1 VIRARGIQ
9 TLIVGLLAVLA
20 IAFIVIAILLTVR
33 VNDRLAR
40 ISRNVEILRLLENQ
54 RSAVEAIES
63 GSFEAISAGTVPSP
77 ENTRIATASFMDAGA
92 RLAGLFDG
100 IDDPGTTSLF
110 DESLAT
116 FAQAIGDLELWLSTG
131 GATAS
136 RRLPG
141 LLRVCRQATI
151 AASASTRRNQA
162 ELSAGLRDDWM
173 AIGTMLFVACGTVV
187 GLCVLGVRWL
197 SLASKLDLAREASR
211 QAERNLQRN
220 QRRLDAAVMSTGM
233 YVWDWDVRTGRV
245 ERTHPPESLGYAPA
259 EIEPTID
266 AWKALIHPEDATSMR
281 RAFEPPDP
289 GSIKQADEYR
299 MRSKTG
305 EWRRILDRGAVI
317 ERDEQGRAVRVVGTC
332 VDVTDLHATRTAL
345 AESEAWYRRLVEG
358 ANVVAWEYDLGTRCF
373 TRISPQAERLLG
385 FPESAWM
392 EPMFWTS
399 RLHLEDDVQVRER
412 IREHLS
418 AGEDYEIEYRLIHRN
433 GSTVWVRELTAI
445 LPPREQ
451 PRHLVGLFVN
461 VTALREAERT
471 AREAEERYRR
481 IVETAEEGICVTNA
495 ENHITFVNSKMA
507 QILGADALT
516 LLGRSVFDLFDPAFL
531 PELRDHLER
540 RRHGER
546 ETYEARMR
554 RANGSMIWVL
564 IAATPI
570 RDARGAFQGT
580 LGMVA
585 DITGRKRS
593 ELLADS
599 QRDILEHVASRTS
612 LEPVLDR
619 LCLAIE
625 TLIPSSCC
633 TVMLLR
639 DGALHLAAAPSVPES
654 MRSFIDRVPLGMG
667 SCGVAA
673 QTGRTIIVTDTSV
686 DPAWTGLREVADE
699 LSIRACWSIPIRF
712 ELERVAG
719 TLAISLSQPAS
730 PDEHD
735 LRVLETAARLAGIAL
750 DRFHRLQQL
759 RESEDRLRTMA
770 ENVPG
775 AVFDYD
781 YIPGQP
787 RQIRFLGPGLADII
801 GAEGARAVAD
811 RYDSIF
817 ERLHP
822 EDNAMRLAAVEAAT
836 ATDGRLDLEMRLKHD
851 DGRWVWTRSLSR
863 GTPLPGG
870 GTRWQG
876 VIIDI
881 SDRKRAEEALR
892 DSERRFR
899 TLFESAAVGIAQVSI
914 DRRFLEVNKALCDML
929 GYTRDELLRRTFEDV
944 THPEDIRSNLTLFSR
959 GMSGEL
965 AQYEMD
971 KRYIHRD
978 GSVVWA
984 HLSTSIL
991 RDERGEPLHVISV
1004 VSDITAARAAERALH
1019 ERDRMIATLMSN
1031 LPGMA
1036 YRCRNNRDWTMEFA
1050 SDGCLELTGYPATDL
1065 MSGRVTLGGDVI
1077 VPEDRA
1083 MGWEL
1088 VQAALAEHE
1097 PWQIAY
1103 RIRRADGAVR
1113 WVWEQ
1118 GIGVRDESGAVTA
1131 LEGFITD
1138 ITERVHAEERARDRE
1153 ARLDL
1158 LFSRTPAI
1166 LWTTDA
1172 SLVFTSSAGAAL
1184 SAIGLKQGEVVGR
1197 TLAEFF
1203 GSCDESF
1210 EPIRRHRLALAGESS
1225 EFDFEWAGRAFR
1237 TRVEP
1242 LRNARGTIVGVIGL
1256 ASDTTERRRSEDE
1269 LLRRSEH
1276 ERLLLS
1282 ELDHRVR
1289 NNLSAL
1295 LSLVELGSRSSVH
1308 VAGFAE
1314 SMRGRL
1320 RAMAAA
1326 HRMIAGAAGASV
1338 DLRSLIESLLSP
1350 DQRAQVSLDVP
1361 PAALSAQQT
1370 NAIAIVIQE
1379 LITNSAKHGALR
1391 VTDGAIEVVGTV
1403 SELSPGVIEL
1413 QWVETSPA
1421 IAPPQAPGLGTTLIE
1436 GLVRSDLQ
1444 GDVSL
1449 SYAATGAHH
1458 LIRFPV
1464 GTAALAPAGHLA

>member
-1 VIRARGIQ
+1 VTRSHGIQ
-9 TLIVGLLAVLA
+9 TMIAGSLVVLAV
-20 IAFIVIAILLTVR
+20 AFIVIAARMIQR
-33 VNDRLAR
+33 VNDRLEH
-40 ISRNVEILRLLENQ
+40 ISHLGEMLRLVETQ
-54 RSAVEAIES
+54 RNAVDAIES
-63 GSFEAISAGTVPSP
+63 SLFRA
-77 ENTRIATASFMDAGA
+77 IATGATPEQETLGNASAAFTDAA
-92 RLAGLFDG
+92 DHLASLVTRNQDEGTAAL
-100 IDDPGTTSLF
+100 IDDSREMFALAMRDLALWSTTDEAALGRVG
-110 DESLAT
+110 ESL
-116 FAQAIGDLELWLSTG
+116 
-131 GATAS
+131 TAS
-136 RRLPG
+136 RAQTMAAATSIRENRSVVSAA
-141 LLRVCRQATI
+141 LRGDW
-151 AASASTRRNQA
+151 AAV
-162 ELSAGLRDDWM
+162 
-173 AIGTMLFVACGTVV
+173 GTMLFIACGTVV
-187 GLCVLGVRWL
+187 ALCLLGVRWMT
-197 SLASKLDLAREASR
+197 LASRLDRAREESR
-211 QAERNLQRN
+211 QAELNLRRSQS
-220 QRRLDAAVMSTGM
+220 RLDAAVLLTGM

-245 ERTHPPESLGYAPA
+245 ERTHPPESLGYGPD
-259 EIEPTID
+259 EIEPTIN
-266 AWKALIHPEDATSMR
+266 AWKALIHPDDVASMR
-281 RAFEPPDP
+281 GAFEPPHPDSP
-289 GSIKQADEYR
+289 TQADEYR
-299 MRSKTG
+299 MRSKSG

-317 ERDEQGRAVRVVGTC
+317 ERDEHGRAARVVGTC
-332 VDVTDLHATRTAL
+332 VDVTDLHATRAAL

-358 ANVVAWEYDLGTRCF
+358 ANVVAWEYDLGARCF

-385 FPESAWM
+385 CPESAWM

-399 RLHLEDDVQVRER
+399 RLHPEDAAEVRDR
-412 IREHLS
+412 IRQHLR
-418 AGEDYEIEYRLIHRN
+418 AGEDYEIEYRLVHRD
-433 GSTVWVRELTAI
+433 GSTVWVRELTTV
-445 LPPREQ
+445 LPPRER
-451 PRHLVGLFVN
+451 PGHLVGLFVN
-461 VTALREAERT
+461 VTALREAERA
-471 AREAEERYRR
+471 ARETEERYRR
-481 IVETAEEGICVTNA
+481 IVETAEEGICVTDA
-495 ENHITFVNSKMA
+495 ANHITFVNSKMA
-507 QILGADALT
+507 QILGADPSSLP
-516 LLGRSVFDLFDPAFL
+516 GRSVFDFFDPAFL

-599 QRDILEHVASRTS
+599 QRDILELVASRTS

-625 TLIPSSCC
+625 SLIPGSCC

-639 DGALHLAAAPSVPES
+639 DGVLHLAAAPSVPAS
-654 MRSFIDRVPLGMG
+654 KRPLIDRIPSGAG

-673 QTGRTIIVTDTSV
+673 QTGRRTIVADTSIE
-686 DPAWTGLREVADE
+686 PAWAGLREVVAE
-699 LSIRACWSIPIRF
+699 LGIRACWSIPICS
-712 ELERVAG
+712 EPDQVAG
-719 TLAISLSQPAS
+719 TFAISMCQPTS
-730 PDEHD
+730 PDEDD
-735 LRVLETAARLAGIAL
+735 LQVLETAARLGGIAL
-750 DRFHRLQQL
+750 DRFNRLQQL

-787 RQIRFLGPGLADII
+787 RQLRFLGPGLADII
-801 GAEGARAVAD
+801 GAEGARAVANC
-811 RYDSIF
+811 YDCIF

-822 EDNAMRLAAVEAAT
+822 DDNTVRQAAVETAIAA
-836 ATDGRLDLEMRLKHD
+836 DGRLDLEMRLRHD
-851 DGRWVWTRSLSR
+851 DGQWVWTRSLSR

-876 VIIDI
+876 VIINI
-881 SDRKRAEEALR
+881 SDRKQAEEALR

-899 TLFESAAVGIAQVSI
+899 TLFESASVGIAQVGV
-914 DRRFLEVNKALCDML
+914 DRRFLEVNQALCDML
-929 GYTRDELLRRTFEDV
+929 GYTRDELLTKTFDDV
-944 THPEDIRSNLTLFSR
+944 THPEDVRSNLTLFSR
-959 GMSGEL
+959 GMAGEL
-965 AQYEMD
+965 AQYEME
-971 KRYIHRD
+971 KRYLHRD

-991 RDERGEPLHVISV
+991 RNARGEPLHVISV
-1004 VSDITAARAAERALH
+1004 VSDVTAARAAERALR

-1036 YRCRNNRDWTMEFA
+1036 YRCRNDRGWTMEFA

-1083 MGWEL
+1083 MGWDL
-1088 VQAALAEHE
+1088 VQAAVVEHQ
-1097 PWQIAY
+1097 PWQIVY
-1103 RIRRADGAVR
+1103 RIRRADGQMR

-1118 GIGVRDESGAVTA
+1118 GIGVREESGAVAA

-1158 LFSRTPAI
+1158 LFSQTPAI

-1184 SAIGLKQGEVVGR
+1184 SAIGLKPGEVVGR
-1197 TLAEFF
+1197 PLAEFF
-1203 GSCDESF
+1203 GAGQDSF

-1225 EFDFEWAGRAFR
+1225 EFDIEWSGRAFR

-1242 LRNARGTIVGVIGL
+1242 LRNARGTIIGVIGL

-1269 LLRRSEH
+1269 LRRRSEH

-1295 LSLVELGSRSSVH
+1295 MSLVELGSRSSVH

-1326 HRMIAGAAGASV
+1326 HRMIARAAGASV

-1361 PAALSAQQT
+1361 PASLSAQQT
-1370 NAIAIVIQE
+1370 NAVAIVIQE
-1379 LITNSAKHGALR
+1379 LITNSTKHGALR
-1391 VTDGAIEVVGTV
+1391 APDGAVAVVGTECE
-1403 SELSPGVIEL
+1403 SAPGVIEL
-1413 QWVETSPA
+1413 RWVETSHA
-1421 IAPPQAPGLGTTLIE
+1421 VAPPRAPGLGTALIE

-1449 SYAATGAHH
+1449 TYTGTGANHM
-1458 LIRFPV
+1458 IRFPL
-1464 GTAALAPAGHLA
+1464 GAATLAPAAHVA